1 MKWIRN
7 DLCNKAI
14 QRGGTHVNT
23 NRLTVSIIFSKMT
36 KTSKYQYSSSLRKS
50 WQKKSKLKNKESSEH
65 FVKTS
70 SKNRYNTNNIIPR
83 QSPTTYYCTNK
94 GPNIITVDSWCS
106 EVLSN
111 KCFLFTVNTINTN
124 IGTPTTTTAIAK

>member
-70 SKNRYNTNNIIPR
+70 SKNRCNTNNIIPR

-94 GPNIITVDSWCS
+94 GPNIITVDSCCG
-106 EVLSN
+106 EVMSN
-111 KCFLFTVNTINTN
+111 KCFRYTVKMAKIPM
-124 IGTPTTTTAIAK
+124 GTPATITANTM